1 MFCVPTGIWA
11 IICLITWYYLF
22 FGKESDKNIK
32 KRIENFGVKK
42 YKELEKIANSNRTE
56 YDLSEFKY
64 LTLDD
69 LKKYAG
75 AKLKD

>member
-1 MFCVPTGIWA
+1 M
-11 IICLITWYYLF
+11 
-22 FGKESDKNIK
+22 IK
-32 KRIENFGVKK
+32 IQKRIENFGVEK